1 MPKITGTIKSNQKN
15 FITVTASPQ
24 KNAEYP
30 ELVHQFS
37 RFSTNQKKGHEER
50 HIEKATMNVAELSKQ
65 LGISKP
71 KAYELVRQN
80 GFPCLNIGRRII
92 IPVEAFNIWLMKSSG
107 INN

>member
-1 MPKITGTIKSNQKN
+1 MIAIICPECGSNEIKYVNCDDSPDDIFMCEECKHEFLITESGWESIQN
-15 FITVTASPQ
+15 I
-24 KNAEYP
+24 
-30 ELVHQFS
+30 
-37 RFSTNQKKGHEER
+37 
-50 HIEKATMNVAELSKQ
+50 KATMNVAELSKQ

-107 INN
+107 G